1 MHVRE
6 PSPLD
11 LESSLLSGAA
21 DDGTDLDSGEPVAAV
36 AALQAGVPAAFSGE
50 RLDKVLAQMFPQF
63 SRNRLKVWCEAGL
76 VRMGGQLAAPRSKA
90 RNAALVELQVPPD
103 PEAGAF
109 MPEPMDLAVVWEDT
123 QLAVIDKPAGLVVH
137 PAAGNWSGTLLNGLL
152 ARYPEAAL
160 VPRAGIVHRLD
171 KDTSGLLVVA
181 RTLEAQ
187 TDLVRQLQ
195 ARTVSR
201 QYLALAWG
209 VLPRAMT
216 VDAAIA
222 RHPRDRLRMAVV
234 ADGKPARTHF
244 SPLAVLSTPHG
255 QVTALRCS
263 LESGRTHQI
272 RVHAQHAGLPLLGDA
287 LYGRRGAP
295 PLQIQRQ
302 ALHAAALRFVHPA
315 SGRLRGFVSSIAVDI
330 VAQWQDLGGIAAA
343 LDPKAW
349 SDDDAAA

>member
-1 MHVRE
+1 MHARDS
-6 PSPLD
+6 SPLD
-11 LESSLLSGAA
+11 PTPSLPPGAM
-21 DDGTDLDSGEPVAAV
+21 DDPPDLDSGEPAPTAAV
-36 AALQAGVPAAFSGE
+36 LQASVPAAFSGE
-50 RLDKVLAQMFPQF
+50 RLDKVLAQIFPQF
-63 SRNRLKVWCEAGL
+63 SRSRLKAWCEAGL
-76 VRMGGQLAAPRSKA
+76 VQMGGQLAAPRSKA
-90 RNAALVELQVPPD
+90 RNAALVELQVPLD

-109 MPEPMDLAVVWEDT
+109 TPEPMDLAVVWEDT

-187 TDLVRQLQ
+187 VDLVRQLQ

-234 ADGKPARTHF
+234 AGGKPARTHF

-315 SGRLRGFVSSIAVDI
+315 SRKLLGCVAPIAADV
-330 VAQWQDLGGIAAA
+330 VAQWQDLGGHAAE

-349 SDDDAAA
+349 HDDDAAA